1 MRSTTREK
9 TMNPILMKH
18 NSLMERIVREYGP
31 MIRAAVHKSLG
42 LMAPT
47 EDLICGIH
55 FAVFMTLRKLG
66 EGWTPPRSFVS
77 TVVKNKV
84 NELLWQK
91 HWDKD
96 DINTI
101 RKHRAEQTLRR
112 EEAMAHIHT
121 LTPGE
126 FKVFRLLGLGLT
138 NQEIAE
144 SLFISPLTVRTHVK
158 RIHSK
163 CGIQGRA
170 KLALAAYQAC
180 YREHGEGL
188 DAGAGLASH
197 EPGGYLKPSLLSEQA
212 N

>member
-1 MRSTTREK
+1 
-9 TMNPILMKH
+9 MNPILMKH
-18 NSLMERIVREYGP
+18 NSLMERIVREYGGT
-31 MIRAAVHKSLG
+31 IRTAVHKSLG
-42 LMAPT
+42 VMAPT
-47 EDLICGIH
+47 EDLIGEIH

-66 EGWTPPRSFVS
+66 EGWSPPRSFVS
-77 TVVKNKV
+77 TIVKNKV
-84 NELLWQK
+84 NELLWQT

-96 DINTI
+96 DIDKVK
-101 RKHRAEQTLRR
+101 KHRAEQTVRR

-121 LTPGE
+121 LTQGE

-144 SLFISPLTVRTHVK
+144 TLFISPLTVRTHVK

-180 YREHGEGL
+180 YRDH
-188 DAGAGLASH
+188 AVGADESLGLAVH
-197 EPGGYLKPSLLSEQA
+197 EPGGYLKPSLLHQQA

>member
-1 MRSTTREK
+1 MSTLEK
-9 TMNPILMKH
+9 AMNPILMKH
-18 NSLMERIVREYGP
+18 NSLMERIVRDYGGL
-31 MIRAAVHKSLG
+31 IRTAVHKSLG
-42 LMAPT
+42 VMAPT
-47 EDLICGIH
+47 EDLIGEIH

-66 EGWTPPRSFVS
+66 EGWAPPRSFVS

-84 NELLWQK
+84 NELLWQT

-96 DINTI
+96 DIDKVK
-101 RKHRAEQTLRR
+101 KHRAEQTARR

-121 LTPGE
+121 LTQGE

-144 SLFISPLTVRTHVK
+144 TLFISPLTVRTHVK

-180 YREHGEGL
+180 YRDHAEGADESL
-188 DAGAGLASH
+188 GLAVH
-197 EPGGYLKPSLLSEQA
+197 EPGGYLKPSLLHQQA

>member
-1 MRSTTREK
+1 
-9 TMNPILMKH
+9 MNPILMKH
-18 NSLMERIVREYGP
+18 NSLMERIVREYGGL
-31 MIRAAVHKSLG
+31 IRTSVQKSLG
-42 LMAPT
+42 VMAPT
-47 EDLICGIH
+47 EDLIGEIH

-84 NELLWQK
+84 NELLWQT
-91 HWDKD
+91 HWDKN
-96 DINTI
+96 DIDKVK
-101 RKHRAEQTLRR
+101 KHRAEQTVRR
-112 EEAMAHIHT
+112 EEAMAHVHT
-121 LTPGE
+121 LTQGE

-144 SLFISPLTVRTHVK
+144 SLYISPLTVRTHVK

-163 CGIQGRA
+163 CGIEGRA

-180 YREHGEGL
+180 YRDHGDGMDESL
-188 DAGAGLASH
+188 GLAVH
-197 EPGGYLKPSLLSEQA
+197 EPGGYLKPSLLHQQA

>member
-1 MRSTTREK
+1 
-9 TMNPILMKH
+9 MNPILMKH
-18 NSLMERIVREYGP
+18 NSLMERIVRDYGG
-31 MIRAAVHKSLG
+31 MIRTAVEKSLRG
-42 LMAPT
+42 LAGAD
-47 EDLICGIH
+47 DLVAEIH

-66 EGWTPPRSFVS
+66 EGWAPPRSFVS

-91 HWDKD
+91 QWDAD
-96 DINTI
+96 DLTRV
-101 RKHRAEQTLRR
+101 RKHRAEQTVRR
-112 EEAMAHIHT
+112 EEALAQVHT
-121 LTPGE
+121 LTQSE

-163 CGIQGRA
+163 CAIKGRA

-180 YREHGEGL
+180 YHETGEPV
-188 DAGAGLASH
+188 DAAAGLAARA
-197 EPGGYLKPSLLSEQA
+197 PGGYLKPSLVTQHA

>member
-1 MRSTTREK
+1 
-9 TMNPILMKH
+9 MNPILMKH
-18 NSLMERIVREYGP
+18 NSLMERIVREYGG
-31 MIRAAVHKSLG
+31 MIRTAVEKSVHG
-42 LMAPT
+42 LACAD
-47 EDLICGIH
+47 EVIGEIH

-91 HWDKD
+91 QWDAD
-96 DINTI
+96 DLAKVK
-101 RKHRAEQTLRR
+101 KHRAEQTIRR

-121 LTPGE
+121 LTQSE

-180 YREHGEGL
+180 YHESGEPL
-188 DAGAGLASH
+188 EAGSGLAAH
-197 EPGGYLKPSLLSEQA
+197 EPGGYLKPSLIAQHA

>member
-1 MRSTTREK
+1 
-9 TMNPILMKH
+9 MNPILMKH
-18 NSLMERIVREYGP
+18 NSLMERIVREYGG
-31 MIRAAVHKSLG
+31 MIRAAVQKTLG
-42 LMAPT
+42 AMAPT
-47 EDLICGIH
+47 EDLIGEIH

-84 NELLWQK
+84 NEFLWQT

-96 DINTI
+96 DIDKV
-101 RKHRAEQTLRR
+101 RKHRAEQAVRR

-121 LTPGE
+121 LTQGE

-144 SLFISPLTVRTHVK
+144 TLFISPLTVRTHVK

-180 YREHGEGL
+180 YRDHA
-188 DAGAGLASH
+188 DAAEESLGLAAR
-197 EPGGYLKPSLLSEQA
+197 EPGGYLKPSLLHQQA

>member
-1 MRSTTREK
+1 
-9 TMNPILMKH
+9 MNPILMKH
-18 NSLMERIVREYGP
+18 NSLMERIVRDYGG
-31 MIRAAVHKSLG
+31 MIRTAVQKSLG
-42 LMAPT
+42 VMAPT
-47 EDLICGIH
+47 EDLIGEIH

-66 EGWTPPRSFVS
+66 EGWSPPRSFVS
-77 TVVKNKV
+77 TIVKNKV
-84 NELLWQK
+84 NELLWQT

-96 DINTI
+96 DIDKVK
-101 RKHRAEQTLRR
+101 KHRAEQTVRR

-144 SLFISPLTVRTHVK
+144 TLYISPLTVRTHVK

-163 CGIQGRA
+163 CSIQGRA

-180 YREHGEGL
+180 YRDHAEGADESL
-188 DAGAGLASH
+188 GLAVH
-197 EPGGYLKPSLLSEQA
+197 EPGGYLKPSLLHQQA

>member
-1 MRSTTREK
+1 
-9 TMNPILMKH
+9 MNPILMKH
-18 NSLMERIVREYGP
+18 NSLMERIVRDYGG
-31 MIRAAVHKSLG
+31 MIRSSVQKALG
-42 LMAPT
+42 AMAPT
-47 EDLICGIH
+47 EDLVGEIH

-66 EGWTPPRSFVS
+66 EGWAPPRSFVS

-84 NELLWQK
+84 NDLLWRT
-91 HWDKD
+91 HWDKN
-96 DINTI
+96 DIARVN
-101 RKHRAEQTLRR
+101 KHRADETVRR

-121 LTPGE
+121 LTQGE

-144 SLFISPLTVRTHVK
+144 TLFISPLTVRTHVK

-170 KLALAAYQAC
+170 RLALAAYQAC
-180 YREHGEGL
+180 YRDQADVPEAGPGL
-188 DAGAGLASH
+188 VPGA
-197 EPGGYLKPSLLSEQA
+197 PGGYLKPNLLHQQA

>member
-1 MRSTTREK
+1 
-9 TMNPILMKH
+9 MNPILMKH
-18 NSLMERIVREYGP
+18 NSLMERIVREYGG
-31 MIRAAVHKSLG
+31 MIRTAVEKSVDG
-42 LMAPT
+42 LACVD
-47 EDLICGIH
+47 EVIGEIH

-66 EGWTPPRSFVS
+66 EGWAPPRSFVS

-84 NELLWQK
+84 NEFLWQK

-96 DINTI
+96 GIDKVK
-101 RKHRAEQTLRR
+101 KHRAEQILRR

-121 LTPGE
+121 LTQGE

-180 YREHGEGL
+180 YREQTDSIDEGI
-188 DAGAGLASH
+188 GLAVR
-197 EPGGYLKPSLLSEQA
+197 EPGGYLKPNLIAQQS

>member
-1 MRSTTREK
+1 MPTMEK
-9 TMNPILMKH
+9 AMNPILMKH
-18 NSLMERIVREYGP
+18 NSLMERIVREYGG
-31 MIRAAVHKSLG
+31 MIRSAVQKSLG

-47 EDLICGIH
+47 EDLIGEIH

-66 EGWTPPRSFVS
+66 EGWTPPRSFIA
-77 TVVKNKV
+77 TIVKNKV

-91 HWDKD
+91 HWDED
-96 DINTI
+96 DLAKV
-101 RKHRAEQTLRR
+101 RKRRAEQTVRR

-121 LTPGE
+121 LTQGE

-144 SLFISPLTVRTHVK
+144 TLYISPLTVRTHVK

-163 CGIQGRA
+163 CGIEGRA

-180 YREHGEGL
+180 YRDSSDALDEGP
-188 DAGAGLASH
+188 GLAAH
-197 EPGGYLKPSLLSEQA
+197 DPGGYLKPSLISQQA

>member
-1 MRSTTREK
+1 
-9 TMNPILMKH
+9 MNAILMKH
-18 NSLMERIVREYGP
+18 NSLMERIVREYGA
-31 MIRAAVHKSLG
+31 MIRAAVQKSLDG
-42 LMAPT
+42 LAGV
-47 EDLICGIH
+47 EDLVGEIH

-77 TVVKNKV
+77 TVVRNKV

-96 DINTI
+96 DVNRI
-101 RKHRAEQTLRR
+101 KKYRAEQTLRR

-144 SLFISPLTVRTHVK
+144 SLYISPLTVRTHVK

-163 CGIQGRA
+163 CVIQGRA

-180 YREHGEGL
+180 HREHAEGP
-188 DAGAGLASH
+188 DAAGLASH
-197 EPGGYLKPSLLSEQA
+197 GPGGYLKPNLLSEQA

>member
-1 MRSTTREK
+1 
-9 TMNPILMKH
+9 MNPILMKH

-31 MIRAAVHKSLG
+31 MIRDAVHKSLG
-42 LMAPT
+42 TLAPV
-47 EDLICGIH
+47 EELIGEIH

-66 EGWTPPRSFVS
+66 EGWAPPRSFVN
-77 TVVKNKV
+77 TVVRNKV

-96 DINTI
+96 DIAKI
-101 RKHRAEQTLRR
+101 KKHRAEETLRR

-121 LTPGE
+121 LTQGE

-144 SLFISPLTVRTHVK
+144 TLFISPLTVRTHVK

-180 YREHGEGL
+180 YRDHAEGQSEGL
-188 DAGAGLASH
+188 GLSVQ
-197 EPGGYLKPSLLSEQA
+197 EPGGFLKPSLLAEHA

>member
-1 MRSTTREK
+1 
-9 TMNPILMKH
+9 MNPILMKH
-18 NSLMERIVREYGP
+18 NSLMERIVREYGGV
-31 MIRAAVHKSLG
+31 IRTAVQKSLG
-42 LMAPT
+42 VMAPT
-47 EDLICGIH
+47 EDLIGEIH

-84 NELLWQK
+84 NELLWQT
-91 HWDKD
+91 HWDKN
-96 DINTI
+96 DIDTVK
-101 RKHRAEQTLRR
+101 KHRAEQTVRR
-112 EEAMAHIHT
+112 EEAMAHVHT
-121 LTPGE
+121 LTQGE

-144 SLFISPLTVRTHVK
+144 TLYISPLTVRTHVK

-163 CGIQGRA
+163 CGIEGRA

-180 YREHGEGL
+180 YRDHG
-188 DAGAGLASH
+188 DGADETLGLAVH
-197 EPGGYLKPSLLSEQA
+197 EPGGYLKPSLLHQQA

>member
-1 MRSTTREK
+1 LERA
-9 TMNPILMKH
+9 MNPILMKH
-18 NSLMERIVREYGP
+18 NSLMERIVKEYGGL
-31 MIRAAVHKSLG
+31 IRTAVQKSLG
-42 LMAPT
+42 VMAPT
-47 EDLICGIH
+47 EDLIGEIH

-84 NELLWQK
+84 NELLWQT
-91 HWDKD
+91 HWDKN
-96 DINTI
+96 DIDKVK
-101 RKHRAEQTLRR
+101 KHRAEQTIRR
-112 EEAMAHIHT
+112 EEAMAHVHT
-121 LTPGE
+121 LTQGE

-144 SLFISPLTVRTHVK
+144 TLYISPLTVRTHVK

-163 CGIQGRA
+163 CAIEGRA

-180 YREHGEGL
+180 YRDHAEGADESL
-188 DAGAGLASH
+188 GLAVH
-197 EPGGYLKPSLLSEQA
+197 EPGGYLKPSLLHQQA